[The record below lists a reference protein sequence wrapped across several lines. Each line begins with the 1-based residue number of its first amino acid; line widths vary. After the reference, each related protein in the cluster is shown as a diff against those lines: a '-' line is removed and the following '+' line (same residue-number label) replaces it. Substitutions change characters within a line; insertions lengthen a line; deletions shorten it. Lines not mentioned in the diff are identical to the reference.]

1 MVRRKRRV
9 LLQNNGRT
17 RSSCLGYYDGCTMD
31 TGEHRLTISTPGRI
45 CLFGEHQDYLHL
57 PVIAAAI
64 SLRISVEGTARVDR
78 KVNIDLPDIRKRESF
93 EISDQILYIKE
104 RDYFRSVVNVLQR
117 HGMRFTHGFDC
128 TVQGNIPI
136 NAGTASSS
144 ALIVGWTNFLL
155 QMFDPPRPSTPEEI
169 AQFAYEAEVLEFSEP
184 GGVMDQYSTANGGLI
199 WLESF
204 PSAKMSTLHAGL
216 KSFVLGNSHQPKDTR
231 SVLAHVKNKI
241 LDIVRNLTEK
251 HPEFTLQTIAADGL
265 ERFRGDLMDDELRLL
280 AGTVRN
286 RDITIDAKKALGKA
300 PLDHKEIGNLLNEH
314 QTVLRDVLKIST
326 DKIDRMIDAALKAGA
341 YGAKINGS
349 GGGGCM
355 FAYAPDNSDVVCE
368 AVRTVCEA
376 TVVHIDEGSKVES
389 QRLVHD

>member
-1 MVRRKRRV
+1 MEPVE
-9 LLQNNGRT
+9 RT
-17 RSSCLGYYDGCTMD
+17 LI
-31 TGEHRLTISTPGRI
+31 ISTPGRI

-64 SLRISVEGTARVDR
+64 SRRISVEGTARVDR

-93 EISDQILYIKE
+93 EISDQIPYIKE
-104 RDYFRSVVNVLQR
+104 RDYYRSVVNVLQR
-117 HGMRFTHGFDC
+117 RGFRFSRGFDC
-128 TVQGNIPI
+128 VVQGDIPI

-155 QMFDPPRPSTPEEI
+155 RMIDPPRLTTPEEI
-169 AQFAYEAEVLEFSEP
+169 AQIAYEAEVLEFSEP
-184 GGVMDQYSTANGGLI
+184 GGMMDHYSTANGGLI

-204 PSAKMSTLHAGL
+204 PAIKMSPIDAGL

-231 SVLAHVKNKI
+231 FVLANIKNKV
-241 LDIVRNLTEK
+241 LDIAKDLTEK
-251 HPEFTLQTIAADGL
+251 HPEFSVQSIAQGEL
-265 ERFRGDLMDDELRLL
+265 EHYRGDVTEDELRLL

-286 RDITIDAKKALGKA
+286 RDITFEAKKVLEQV
-300 PLDHKEIGNLLNEH
+300 PLDHKTIGNLLNEH

-341 YGAKINGS
+341 YGGKINGS

-355 FAYAPDNSDVVCE
+355 FAYAPENPDAVAE

-376 TVVHIDEGSKVES
+376 AVVSVDEGSREES
-389 QRLVHD
+389 RTLVHD